1 MALKKS
7 EKRLLI
13 ILGVVVIGFLIYQ
26 FVLSGGKENNVI
38 QQNVQNV
45 APTQVKSN
53 TLLAGVVSPN
63 PVEANIELP
72 MEYFE
77 SWGRDPFFLIDN
89 KPVPATSSNNGS
101 VTTKE
106 SKPKPVLK
114 GIFWK
119 SNKPYVLLD
128 DLILSEGEEA
138 EGIKVEKVNGSEVL
152 CSQGSQSF
160 TLYWRE
166 SP

>member
-1 MALKKS
+1 VALKKS

-13 ILGVVVIGFLIYQ
+13 ILGIAVVSFLFNR
-26 FVLSGGKENNVI
+26 FVLSKGQENNVI
-38 QQNVQNV
+38 QQNVQNITQ
-45 APTQVKSN
+45 TQVKSN
-53 TLLAGVVSPN
+53 TLLADVVSPN
-63 PVEANIELP
+63 PVGANIELP

-77 SWGRDPFFLIDN
+77 SWGRDPFFLNDTRLVASGSS
-89 KPVPATSSNNGS
+89 PVSK
-101 VTTKE
+101 KE

-119 SNKPYVLLD
+119 ANKPYVLLD
-128 DLILSEGEEA
+128 DHILSEGEEV
-138 EGIKVEKVNGSEVL
+138 EGTRVEKINGSEVL